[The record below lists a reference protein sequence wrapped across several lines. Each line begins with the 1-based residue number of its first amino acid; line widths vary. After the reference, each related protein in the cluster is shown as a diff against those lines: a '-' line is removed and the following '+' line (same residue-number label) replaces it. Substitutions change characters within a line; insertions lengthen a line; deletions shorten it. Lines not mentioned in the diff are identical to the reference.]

1 MPTFPNRAT
10 MRDRDDPSVMSRAQ
24 GGRRSV
30 EAPAMRDQAKTKAQL
45 VEELA
50 KLRARV
56 AELEA
61 TENMAHWRYK
71 GRAKCPNWA

>member
-1 MPTFPNRAT
+1 MLQWSIGTTSLWLAARRAAV
-10 MRDRDDPSVMSRAQ
+10 DQ
-24 GGRRSV
+24 W

>member
-1 MPTFPNRAT
+1 MK
-10 MRDRDDPSVMSRAQ
+10 
-24 GGRRSV
+24 
-30 EAPAMRDQAKTKAQL
+30 DQAKTKAQL